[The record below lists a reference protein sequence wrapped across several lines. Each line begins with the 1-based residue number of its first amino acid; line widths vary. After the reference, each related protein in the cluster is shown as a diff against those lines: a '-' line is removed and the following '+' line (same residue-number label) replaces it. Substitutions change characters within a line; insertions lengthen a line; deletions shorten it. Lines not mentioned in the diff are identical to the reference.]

1 MRQIDLIV
9 IHCSATHAGKD
20 FRAADIDK
28 WHRAKGWNGIGYHF
42 VIDLD
47 GTIETG
53 RPLEV
58 VGSHVQGHNSR
69 SIGIVYIGGLGVLGS
84 PMDTR
89 TPMQQASML
98 NLVTQLHRQF
108 PNARIVGH
116 RDLSPDKDGDGM
128 VERWEWM
135 KECPSFDVGQW
146 VEETGILRAM

>member
-1 MRQIDLIV
+1 
-9 IHCSATHAGKD
+9 
-20 FRAADIDK
+20 
-28 WHRAKGWNGIGYHF
+28 
-42 VIDLD
+42 
-47 GTIETG
+47 
-53 RPLEV
+53 
-58 VGSHVQGHNSR
+58 
-69 SIGIVYIGGLGVLGS
+69 
-84 PMDTR
+84 
-89 TPMQQASML
+89 MQQASML